1 MEQEALRYKPGV
13 KTNFEMSGAVEIIR
27 TREVRGPGGRKARHT
42 RAQESTSG
50 EEPKIAKALL
60 TTNNGA
66 EELLKQEGLTDSAPN
81 SFVTNE
87 HEEVQV
93 KVLRICANPRLVLCG
108 YQDDGF
114 ERRVLV
120 RVGKNANF
128 VPRMELKASRPER
141 ETEPWR
147 YAGTL
152 PRFRGRW

>member
-1 MEQEALRYKPGV
+1 
-13 KTNFEMSGAVEIIR
+13 MSGAIEIIR

-42 RAQESTSG
+42 RAQESARVKKP
-50 EEPKIAKALL
+50 EVAKALFA
-60 TTNNGA
+60 TNKGA
-66 EELLKQEGLTDSAPN
+66 EEVLKQEALADSAPS
-81 SFVTNE
+81 SFVTTE

-108 YQDDGF
+108 HQADGF

-128 VPRMELKASRPER
+128 SPGMELKALRPER
-141 ETEPWR
+141 ETEPWG
-147 YAGTL
+147 YAGRL